1 MSKRQAYF
9 RSMMDRRSIHPRKA
23 GNMSRTSTFASA
35 LLVLG
40 LMPAVAS
47 AQATGRDVTGRVTR
61 ALGDMPVVGATVVE
75 VGGPNVSQTG
85 ADGSFKITVGA
96 GDTRI
101 MVRAIGF
108 QRKVVTVG
116 ANESN
121 VTVTLE
127 EDPFKLDAVVVTGQ
141 STTLERRNATTA
153 PVQVTSDEINRA
165 PAQAL
170 EQALQGKVPGAMIS
184 MNSGAPG
191 GGGQIQIRGITS
203 ILGAGQPLFVLD
215 GVIISND
222 AISDGANSVTG
233 AAGRTTGAGIGS
245 NQDALVNRLA
255 DLNPQEIESV
265 EIIKSAAATA
275 MYGSRATNGVVVIK
289 TKRGS
294 GAGGA
299 PAFNLTSRVG
309 RSTAYRLLGTRQFTD
324 VGQVLSL
331 PYGNGSSRQDT
342 TILNALYPSGTIP
355 FTHDY
360 EKEFYNNGAPS
371 YEVTGNISGGT
382 QNTQYFVNMTGRNE
396 VGTALNTGARLYAL
410 RTNIDQSLVD
420 GKVKFNVG
428 LNITRNS
435 ENRGLSN
442 NDNTCTSPIYCFAY
456 TPGVINLD
464 SLDATGL
471 YVRNPF
477 NGGGSTVSNPFETF
491 HYLRLNELTFRQIGN
506 LSATW
511 SALSAAQ
518 HQVSIQATGGFD
530 RAQVSGD
537 VFSPPFLQYENPR
550 ASDGQSGRSVRT
562 EGNIFNYNLRLDG
575 TWAYQPTSAISFTT
589 TAGYDF
595 ETQYNRVI
603 RTRARGIIPGVETS
617 NSGTVLDGSDVLNN
631 FRDDAL
637 FANEQVLALD
647 QKLAIVAG
655 VRADR
660 SSANGNR
667 SKRNVYPRISGSYRF
682 TDLGTALN
690 EVKIRG
696 GLGRT
701 GNRPRYADRNVV
713 LNTGTTIGGNP
724 TVVQAAVLG
733 DTLVTPETLNE
744 IEGGTDVTFLNRR
757 MQFEGT
763 YYNRKI
769 TDLLL
774 QPAIVPSGGLTNNI
788 INGGELRTTG
798 VEAALSAVVMQS
810 RDMDLNLRATF
821 TKNKQTIENLPST
834 VARFPAP
841 GSFGAAF
848 GRNFISPGGQ
858 TTWIWGNVPVDAAG
872 NVLPVGTWVTNP
884 GIIAGVRDTVAGNF
898 NPDFT
903 MGFSS
908 SFRWKRV
915 TLALTLDWRK
925 GGQVADMT
933 RTLWDEG
940 GTSRDYNDPITSK
953 NFGAGWD
960 ISNIP
965 ANYVAPNGVD
975 VLPYTAGSFRYNS
988 WYGGSDV
995 RAYIENGTN
1004 LTLRDV
1010 SLSFEAPDR
1019 LLQQLHAHS
1028 MRITLQARNLFKL
1041 TDYWSFDPEFN
1052 NFGATNLNR
1061 FIDLAPF
1068 PSNRQFYL
1076 SVDVGW

>member
-1 MSKRQAYF
+1 M
-9 RSMMDRRSIHPRKA
+9 RRA
-23 GNMSRTSTFASA
+23 FTFASA

-40 LMPAVAS
+40 VLPAVAA
-47 AQATGRDVTGRVTR
+47 AQGREITGRVAR
-61 ALGDMPVVGATVVE
+61 ALGDAPVAGATIVE
-75 VGGPNVSQTG
+75 VGGQGVAQTG
-85 ADGSFKITVGA
+85 ADGNFRISVGP
-96 GDTRI
+96 GDVRL

-108 QRKVVTVG
+108 QRKEVAVSASTSSVTV
-116 ANESN
+116 A
-121 VTVTLE
+121 LE
-127 EDPFKLDAVVVTGQ
+127 EDPFRLEAVVVTGQ

-153 PVQVTSDEINRA
+153 PVQVSGAEINNA
-165 PAQAL
+165 PAAAL

-203 ILGAGQPLFVLD
+203 ILGAGQPLFVVD

-233 AAGRTTGAGIGS
+233 AAGRTTAAGIGS

-265 EIIKSAAATA
+265 EILKSAAATA

-294 GAGGA
+294 VAGGA
-299 PAFNLTSRVG
+299 PSFNMTSRIG
-309 RSTAYRLLGTRQFTD
+309 RSTAYRLLGTRQFTS
-324 VGQVLSL
+324 VAQVQGL
-331 PYGNGSSRQDT
+331 PYGNGTGADAV
-342 TILNALYPSGTIP
+342 LNTLYPSGTIP

-371 YEVTGNISGGT
+371 YEVTGNVGGGT

-410 RTNIDQSLVD
+410 RTNIDQTLVD
-420 GKVKFNVG
+420 GKVKVNVG

-464 SLDATGL
+464 SVDATGL

-477 NGGGSTVSNPFETF
+477 NGGGNTVSNPFETF
-491 HYLRLNELTFRQIGN
+491 RYLRLNELTFRQIGN
-506 LSATW
+506 VTTTW
-511 SALSAAQ
+511 SAVNAAE
-518 HQVSIQATGGFD
+518 HQVSLQVTGGFD

-537 VFSPPFLQYENPR
+537 LFSPPFLQYENPR

-562 EGNIFNYNLRLDG
+562 EGNIFNYNLRFDG
-575 TWAYQPTSAISFTT
+575 TWAYQPTSTISFTT
-589 TAGYDF
+589 TGGYDF

-617 NSGTVLDGSDVLNN
+617 NSGTILDGSDVLNN
-631 FRDDAL
+631 FKDDAF

-660 SSANGNR
+660 SSANGDRN
-667 SKRNVYPRISGSYRF
+667 KRNVYPRASASYRF
-682 TDLGTALN
+682 ADLGSALN
-690 EVKIRG
+690 DVKVRAGI
-696 GLGRT
+696 GRT
-701 GNRPRYADRNVV
+701 GNRPRYADRDLV
-713 LNTGTTIGGNP
+713 LNAGTTIGGNP
-724 TVVQAAVLG
+724 TVVQAGVLANPG
-733 DTLVTPETLNE
+733 IKPETLNE
-744 IEGGTDVTFLNRR
+744 IEAGADVTFLNRR

-763 YYNRKI
+763 YYKRKI

-774 QPAIVPSGGLTNNI
+774 QPAVVPSGGLTNNI
-788 INGGELRTTG
+788 INGGELRTAG
-798 VEAALSAVVMQS
+798 FEAALSAVAMQS
-810 RDMDLNLRATF
+810 RDIDLNVRATF
-821 TKNKQTIENLPST
+821 TKNKQDIRNLPST
-834 VARFPAP
+834 VARFAAP

-848 GRNFISPGGQ
+848 GRNFISPGGR
-858 TTWIWGNVPVDAAG
+858 TTWIWGNVPIDASG
-872 NVLPVGTWVTNP
+872 NVLPIGTFVTNP
-884 GIIAGVRDTVAGNF
+884 NIIAGVRDTVAGDF
-898 NPDFT
+898 NPDFV

-908 SFRWKRV
+908 SFRWKRL
-915 TLALTLDWRK
+915 TLAATLDWRK

-933 RTLWDEG
+933 RVLWDEG
-940 GTSRDYNDPITSK
+940 GTSRDYDAPITSK
-953 NFGAGWD
+953 DFGSGWD
-960 ISNIP
+960 LSGIDTL
-965 ANYVAPNGVD
+965 G
-975 VLPYTAGSFRYNS
+975 LTAGSFRYNS
-988 WYGGSDV
+988 WAGGGDV
-995 RAYIENGTN
+995 RAYLENGTN

-1010 SLSFEAPDR
+1010 SLSYEAPEGW
-1019 LLQQLHAHS
+1019 LQQLHARS

-1041 TDYWSFDPEFN
+1041 TNYWSFDPEFN